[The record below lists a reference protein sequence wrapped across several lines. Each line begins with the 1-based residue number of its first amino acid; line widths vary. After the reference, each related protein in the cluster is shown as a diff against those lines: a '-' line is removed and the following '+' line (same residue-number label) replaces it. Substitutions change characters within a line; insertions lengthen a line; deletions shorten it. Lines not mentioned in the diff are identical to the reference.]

1 MEPSPNLKVSRLF
14 IRVLQLASCG
24 DLLQLFLEKCQAVHG
39 KNFLFGSPSVTNQL
53 ALQIYGKLEGN
64 FEKLLSSVPLECGTC
79 PSWTVYGLRSVAE
92 LRRHLEDTE
101 LLVKVVGA
109 AGDRDETTFFE
120 EVFRLDELFVIETS
134 NRSLYPPNFIC
145 FQFNGVRCTSLR
157 LAQIFGRLAGAAA
170 APTRFALDLDDD
182 ARPSRETTPLPPK
195 PLAAIQERL
204 DKLHAFAAVEERLVD
219 ALDERL
225 VAATLVRRDTLQA
238 ALAVETERVRR
249 RGEENVSGART
260 IPGSRLETLMQ
271 ATETMAR
278 SIRRLQ
284 ALSQE
289 KQRQHVQL
297 KFFLEA
303 RQQKLFQDILVVYP
317 ITQGKSGEYS
327 IRGIELP
334 YDFSAVKDDETLSS
348 GVGYLVHV
356 LLMLSKY
363 WEIPLRYQL
372 LFHGS
377 RCLVRD
383 LAATNAILPLFRSYN
398 DKERFD
404 RAVSWLRVDL
414 EQLLQTRGVTFDPS
428 RSLLANLVQL
438 AQCDVCPS
446 LAY

>member
-1 MEPSPNLKVSRLF
+1 M
-14 IRVLQLASCG
+14 
-24 DLLQLFLEKCQAVHG
+24 
-39 KNFLFGSPSVTNQL
+39 
-53 ALQIYGKLEGN
+53 
-64 FEKLLSSVPLECGTC
+64 
-79 PSWTVYGLRSVAE
+79 
-92 LRRHLEDTE
+92 
-101 LLVKVVGA
+101 KVVGA

-157 LAQIFGRLAGAAA
+157 LAQIFGRLAGAAG

-297 KFFLEA
+297 KVRPPHTPRSCDALTTPPPPQFFLEA

-334 YDFSAVKDDETLSS
+334 YDFRCVADLSPPSTPHRASLAHRLFCLSS
-348 GVGYLVHV
+348 
-356 LLMLSKY
+356 
-363 WEIPLRYQL
+363 
-372 LFHGS
+372 
-377 RCLVRD
+377 
-383 LAATNAILPLFRSYN
+383 AAAR
-398 DKERFD
+398 
-404 RAVSWLRVDL
+404 
-414 EQLLQTRGVTFDPS
+414 
-428 RSLLANLVQL
+428 
-438 AQCDVCPS
+438 
-446 LAY
+446 